1 MAAIVD
7 RVLLDVNAIMELHY
21 GRRAWQEVLAAVA
34 EDDENARHVVT
45 ILSVHILLHF
55 VEKDKK
61 SKREA
66 FEFLQNYEVCDMN
79 EADYMWATQNDQGD
93 FEDALQ
99 VACALRHG
107 CKKLITLDAD
117 LAKRHNKHIAVRLVT

>member
-1 MAAIVD
+1 MASTD
-7 RVLLDVNAIMELHY
+7 KVLLDVNAIMELHF
-21 GRRAWQEVLAAVA
+21 GRRSWRDVLAAIA
-34 EDDENARHVVT
+34 EDGEEAEHLVS

-55 VEKDKK
+55 VEKDKR
-61 SKREA
+61 SKTEA
-66 FEFLQNYEVCDMN
+66 FNFLQSYGIFDMA
-79 EADYMWATQNDQGD
+79 EADYEWAMLNDQGD

-117 LAKRHNKHIAVRLVT
+117 LSKRHNKHIVVKLVR